1 MLRKWK
7 KQETG
12 NPRIYDT
19 RTVPFSSREN
29 SLKQVHHFTMRLSY
43 HHHHHQKEEKRRERE
58 VVGFKI
64 FYGFVLSQE
73 VKREGNKKMKE
84 SQRER
89 ERDREN
95 EEKSVLKQK

>member
-1 MLRKWK
+1 MHLKQWSDPPPPPCHHHHQRIEHQHSVLRKWK

-43 HHHHHQKEEKRRERE
+43 HHHQKEEKKTGTGSSR
-58 VVGFKI
+58 I
-64 FYGFVLSQE
+64 
-73 VKREGNKKMKE
+73 
-84 SQRER
+84 
-89 ERDREN
+89 
-95 EEKSVLKQK
+95 